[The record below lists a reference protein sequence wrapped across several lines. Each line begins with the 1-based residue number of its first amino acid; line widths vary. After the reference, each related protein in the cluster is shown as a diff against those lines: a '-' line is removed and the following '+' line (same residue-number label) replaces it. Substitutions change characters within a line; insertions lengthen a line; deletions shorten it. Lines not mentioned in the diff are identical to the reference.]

1 MRMVRAN
8 KTLSGGVTPDD
19 VERITTGQVVDPFD
33 VFGPKHR
40 GKTGHLVAFDPFA
53 TTLSALTTSGEIAL
67 TPIGGGVFS
76 GDIGRKRSY
85 RLRGSDGTR
94 SWEYADPYRFG
105 RVLGDMDIHLIGEGT
120 HRRLW
125 QALGA
130 HPMTHQRVDGVHF
143 AVWAPNARRVSVV
156 GGFNAWDGR
165 RAPMRQLGSGVWE
178 IFLPG
183 VKPGE
188 AYKFEILP
196 QHGAPILKA
205 DPVAF
210 GAQHPPETASVVQPA
225 PRHAWADDTWMDS
238 RGGRNNRNAPISIYE
253 AHLGSWRYR
262 DGRALTYLEA
272 AQDLVDYAH
281 DMGFTHIELMPLTEY
296 PFGGSWGYQPTGM
309 YAPTCRH
316 GSPDDFRAFID
327 AAHTKGL
334 GVLMDWVPAHF
345 PSDAHGL
352 AQFDG
357 TSLYEHADPR
367 EGYHPDW
374 NTLIYNFG
382 RTEVRN
388 FLCSNAVYWLR
399 DFHLDGLRVDAVASM
414 LYRDYSRKSG
424 EWIPNKDGGR
434 ENYEAI
440 EFLKQM
446 NTLAYGEGPQ
456 GLMTVAEES
465 TAWPGVTNPVH
476 DGGLGFG
483 FKWNMGWMNDTLRY
497 VEQDPIHR
505 KYHHDLMTFGLVY
518 GFSENYVL
526 PISHDEVVHG
536 KGSMLE
542 KMPGDPTA
550 KLANLR
556 AYYGYMWGHPGKKL
570 LFMGCEL
577 GQGHEWNHDQQLDWG
592 LLNDPAHAGLQRL
605 VRDLNTLYR
614 AEPGLHALDCDP
626 AGFVWIDRDA
636 REESVFSWVRNGFD
650 GQRPVAVV
658 SNFTPVER
666 RWTLGLPQGGTWS
679 EALNTDAA
687 LYGGGNR
694 GNLGGVHAQAS
705 AHSEQPYSAEITLPP
720 LSTLF
725 LVPEDL
731 Q

>member
-1 MRMVRAN
+1 M
-8 KTLSGGVTPDD
+8 
-19 VERITTGQVVDPFD
+19 
-33 VFGPKHR
+33 
-40 GKTGHLVAFDPFA
+40 
-53 TTLSALTTSGEIAL
+53 
-67 TPIGGGVFS
+67 
-76 GDIGRKRSY
+76 
-85 RLRGSDGTR
+85 
-94 SWEYADPYRFG
+94 
-105 RVLGDMDIHLIGEGT
+105 
-120 HRRLW
+120 
-125 QALGA
+125 
-130 HPMTHQRVDGVHF
+130 HF

-156 GGFNAWDGR
+156 GDFNAWDGR
-165 RAPMRQLGSGVWE
+165 RAPMRRVGAGVWE
-178 IFLPG
+178 VFLPG
-183 VKPGE
+183 VQPGE

-210 GAQHPPETASVVQPA
+210 GAQHPPETASVVQPV
-225 PRHAWADDTWMDS
+225 PRHSWSDGDWMDS
-238 RGGRNNRNAPISIYE
+238 RAGRNDRTAPISIYE
-253 AHLGSWRYR
+253 AHLGSWRHR
-262 DGRALTYLEA
+262 DGRALTYREA
-272 AQDLVDYAH
+272 AQELVDYAH
-281 DMGFTHIELMPLTEY
+281 DMGFTHIELMPMTEY
-296 PFGGSWGYQPTGM
+296 PFGGSWGYQPTGL

-316 GSPDDFRAFID
+316 GSPDDFRAFVD

-357 TSLYEHADPR
+357 TALYEHADAR
-367 EGYHPDW
+367 EGFHPDW

-414 LYRDYSRKSG
+414 LYRDYSREDG
-424 EWIPNKDGGR
+424 QWIPNRDGGR

-446 NTLAYGEGPQ
+446 NTLAYGEGPE

-465 TAWPGVTNPVH
+465 TAWPGVTTPVH
-476 DGGLGFG
+476 NGGLGFG

-497 VEQDPIHR
+497 IEQDPVHR
-505 KYHHDLMTFGLVY
+505 RYHHDLMTFGLVY

-542 KMPGDPTA
+542 KMPGDHAA

-556 AYYGYMWGHPGKKL
+556 AYYGFMWGHPGKKL

-592 LLNDPAHAGLQRL
+592 LLHDPAHAGLQRL

-626 AGFVWIDRDA
+626 AGFVWVDMES
-636 REESVFSWVRNGFD
+636 REESVFSWVRKGMG
-650 GQRPVAVV
+650 GQRPVAVI

-666 RWTLGLPQGGTWS
+666 RWTLGLPQGGAWA

-694 GNLGGVHAQAS
+694 GNLGAVQAHES
-705 AHSEQPYSAEITLPP
+705 ARSGQPYSAEITLPP

-725 LVPEDL
+725 LVPKDPP
-731 Q
+731 